1 MKKILALFL
10 IFFIPIYRISAQEH
24 QHHKSEKMENSDTT
38 NYMDMKMN
46 MGTHDN
52 MHMDKNITRH
62 GSGTAWL
69 PDNSPMYGYLIES
82 EKWMFMIH
90 GNLFIRYN
98 YQDITKESNRGD
110 KKFDAPIWFMGM
122 ARREIS
128 SSGLIRLT
136 SMLSLDPITVGGE
149 GYPLLFQ
156 SGETWKGKP
165 LVDRQHPHDLIS
177 ELSLEYIHSFNDDV
191 KIIGYFGYPG
201 EPALG
206 PVAFM
211 HRTSALNNPDAPL
224 GHHWQDATH
233 ITFGVATLGFQ
244 IKNYKLEGSL
254 FTGREP
260 NENRYN
266 FDKPKFDSYSLRIS
280 ANPNDELA
288 LQVSHAF
295 TISPESIDPNQNI
308 RKTTASVIH
317 SKIFNDENILSTSLI
332 WGFNDVLNEH
342 QENSILLESNFKL
355 NMSNIYGRLEWIE
368 KSSDELEIEELPH
381 GNVYPIYAL
390 TLGINHSFF
399 TVSSTNLIL
408 GIQGS
413 LFKPH
418 DALILYYGN
427 NPFSAEVYMRIAP
440 DMMMH

>member
-1 MKKILALFL
+1 
-10 IFFIPIYRISAQEH
+10 
-24 QHHKSEKMENSDTT
+24 
-38 NYMDMKMN
+38 
-46 MGTHDN
+46 
-52 MHMDKNITRH
+52 
-62 GSGTAWL
+62 
-69 PDNSPMYGYLIES
+69 
-82 EKWMFMIH
+82 
-90 GNLFIRYN
+90 
-98 YQDITKESNRGD
+98 
-110 KKFDAPIWFMGM
+110 
-122 ARREIS
+122 
-128 SSGLIRLT
+128 
-136 SMLSLDPITVGGE
+136 
-149 GYPLLFQ
+149 
-156 SGETWKGKP
+156 GKP
-165 LVDRQHPHDLIS
+165 LVDRQHPHDLFS
-177 ELSLEYIHSFNDDV
+177 ELSLEYTHSFNDDV

>member
-1 MKKILALFL
+1 
-10 IFFIPIYRISAQEH
+10 
-24 QHHKSEKMENSDTT
+24 
-38 NYMDMKMN
+38 
-46 MGTHDN
+46 
-52 MHMDKNITRH
+52 
-62 GSGTAWL
+62 
-69 PDNSPMYGYLIES
+69 
-82 EKWMFMIH
+82 
-90 GNLFIRYN
+90 
-98 YQDITKESNRGD
+98 
-110 KKFDAPIWFMGM
+110 
-122 ARREIS
+122 
-128 SSGLIRLT
+128 
-136 SMLSLDPITVGGE
+136 
-149 GYPLLFQ
+149 
-156 SGETWKGKP
+156 
-165 LVDRQHPHDLIS
+165 
-177 ELSLEYIHSFNDDV
+177 
-191 KIIGYFGYPG
+191 
-201 EPALG
+201 
-206 PVAFM
+206 
-211 HRTSALNNPDAPL
+211 
-224 GHHWQDATH
+224 
-233 ITFGVATLGFQ
+233 
-244 IKNYKLEGSL
+244 
-254 FTGREP
+254 

-280 ANPNDELA
+280 PNPNDELA